1 MALIFFNQNG
11 KYDYEELF
19 SADENAI
26 GWASDLFEYYKGISK
41 PLFEK

>member
-1 MALIFFNQNG
+1 MVNQNG
-11 KYDYEELF
+11 KYEYGELL

-26 GWASDLFEYYKGISK
+26 AWGSELFEYYKSISK